1 MSLSLELSGTTW
13 FNLSAAQLGRRR
25 ELIIAALLYL
35 LGGVLTASAP
45 DLIVLLVGRLLY
57 GLGIGSVSFLKPT
70 GGISGRFIM
79 MCLPVTFLH
88 VSHLTG
94 YAWGSVVHSRNLP
107 VSDTWYT
114 DISTGIIC

>member
-1 MSLSLELSGTTW
+1 MTLVPPLVL
-13 FNLSAAQLGRRR
+13 NLFAGRRR

-70 GGISGRFIM
+70 GG
-79 MCLPVTFLH
+79 
-88 VSHLTG
+88 